1 MTAPISHQAADASV
15 PKTSS
20 VADLIFVRIP
30 YVVTGALFLIAI
42 AINFANVIARY
53 FFFQAFYWA
62 EEVLIYMTLW
72 GVILACATITY
83 QGRHIRMDL
92 FSTLMRSPL
101 KEIVGALTALLMIC
115 ASVYVVLQSYYV
127 VGLFWRSG
135 EVSISAGIPL
145 VIPHIAVPLAFTLM
159 AVAVV
164 LRLRSY
170 ITGRFE

>member
-1 MTAPISHQAADASV
+1 MSDQAAESPA
-15 PKTSS
+15 PTTYPI
-20 VADLIFVRIP
+20 ADLIFVRIP

-53 FFFQAFYWA
+53 FFFRAFYWA

-101 KEIVGALTALLMIC
+101 KEIVGALTALLMLC
-115 ASVYVVLQSYYV
+115 ASIYVVMQSYQV
-127 VGLFWRSG
+127 VSLFWHSG

-145 VIPHIAVPLAFTLM
+145 VVPHIAVPIAFALM
-159 AVAVV
+159 AAAVLV
-164 LRLRSY
+164 RLRSY

>member
-1 MTAPISHQAADASV
+1 MSDQAADAFR
-15 PKTSS
+15 PKASS
-20 VADLIFVRIP
+20 IADLIFVRIP
-30 YVVTGALFLIAI
+30 YVVTGTLFLIAI
-42 AINFANVIARY
+42 TINFANVIARY

-92 FSTLMRSPL
+92 FSTLMRSPV

-115 ASVYVVLQSYYV
+115 ASVYVVIQSYYV

-145 VIPHIAVPLAFTLM
+145 TIPHVAVPLAFALM